1 MDEARLRECLELSI
15 KLSIDAGR
23 AILRVYQGDFSIDR
37 KSDDSPLTLA
47 DITSHKIISEGL
59 SSTGIPLLSEE
70 GKDIPY
76 EVRKKWGFFWLIDPL
91 DGTKEFIKRNGEFTV
106 NISLIHH
113 SKPVLGVIYAPVIGL
128 LYYGLKGEGA
138 FKSSINDPVSIKTII
153 SESQRL
159 PLYSGDMAS
168 SLRIVAS
175 RSHLSA
181 ETEAYINKLKG
192 RYRDISFLSA
202 GSSLKFCLIAE
213 GKADIYPR
221 FSPTMEWDT
230 AAGQIIVEESGGD
243 VLDVEKGKALDYNKG
258 DLKNPHFIAMSYN
271 LFTQKS
277 NLCSL

>member
-15 KLSIDAGR
+15 KLSIEAGR

-76 EVRKKWGFFWLIDPL
+76 EIRRRWDFFWLIDPL

-106 NISLIHH
+106 NISLIQG
-113 SKPVLGVIYAPVIGL
+113 SRPVLGVIYAPVTGL
-128 LYYGLKGEGA
+128 LYFALKGKGA
-138 FKSSINDPVSIKTII
+138 FKASINNSNVEAAIAH
-153 SESQRL
+153 SQRL
-159 PLYSGDMAS
+159 PLNCRDKSS
-168 SLRIVAS
+168 SLRIIAS

-181 ETEAYINKLKG
+181 ETEAYINELKG

-221 FSPTMEWDT
+221 FAPTMEWDT
-230 AAGQIIVEESGGD
+230 AAGEIIVEEAGGE
-243 VLDVEKGKALDYNKG
+243 VLDAETGQPLKYNK
-258 DLKNPHFIAMSYN
+258 KNLNNPYFIAKGLN
-271 LFTQKS
+271 FKI
-277 NLCSL
+277 